1 MNESS
6 VFYKFYPKDS
16 DMRKRFEQQLS
27 FGQIPI
33 EETYINPK
41 RKYALDELLAALKS
55 IYCNPEY
62 NERIFHTLEKHINAG
77 KKNTGRKGMD
87 LWCIFVLAQ
96 ARLCLNISYE
106 SLHDYANNHRTMR
119 QLMGV
124 ERKFGFDPFEFE
136 YQNIYD
142 NVSMLSDELVAEI
155 NKIILDFGYGNVFK
169 KKGNTPLRLKTDSF
183 VVEANVHFPTDY
195 NLLWDCAR
203 KCLSIVS
210 KFTEKYEGIKGWR
223 KIGNWRREMKGLMR
237 ELGKASSS
245 GGRNKEQKV
254 KAAAENYLQKAR
266 LLLGKITREM
276 PEFPI
281 EDERDLTLIIVM
293 EKFAELMEKHIDLVE
308 RRILKGE
315 QIPHEE
321 KLFSVFETYTEWI
334 KKGKMNPNVELGKKL
349 AITTDQDGL
358 IVDYQIM
365 EGKQDRDIVVELA
378 DRMLNHYK
386 ITSWSFDK
394 GFWLKTNKE
403 LLEMEIPQVIMP
415 KLGRRNKE
423 EEALEHSPSFK
434 RLKNRHSA
442 IESNINEL
450 ENRGLDRCPERGYQ
464 HFKRYIGLGVAAY
477 NLKKIGKYLLD
488 GQREELKKAREKL
501 RLAA

>member
-1 MNESS
+1 
-6 VFYKFYPKDS
+6 
-16 DMRKRFEQQLS
+16 MRKRFEQQLS
-27 FGQIPI
+27 LGQMPI

-41 RKYALDELLAALKS
+41 KRYALDQLLAALKAV
-55 IYCNPEY
+55 YCTPEY
-62 NERIFHTLEKHINAG
+62 NEMIFKALEKYINAG

-96 ARLCLNISYE
+96 VRLCLNISYDA
-106 SLHDYANNHRTMR
+106 LHDFANNHRTMR

-124 ERKFGFDPFEFE
+124 ERKFGYEIVEFE

-142 NVSMLSDELVAEI
+142 NVSMLSDELVAEL
-155 NKIILDFGYGNVFK
+155 NGIIVNFGHGEVFK
-169 KKGNTPLRLKTDSF
+169 KKENTPSRLKTDSF
-183 VVEANVHFPTDY
+183 VVESNVHFPTDY

-203 KCLSIVS
+203 KCLSTVL
-210 KFTEKYEGIKGWR
+210 KFTEKYDDIKGWR
-223 KIGNWRREMKGLMR
+223 KIGNWRRDMKGLMR

-254 KAAAENYLQKAR
+254 KAAAEKYLEKAR
-266 LLLGKITREM
+266 LFSRKIKKEI
-276 PEFPI
+276 PGFPVN
-281 EDERDLTLIIVM
+281 DEGDLALIIVL
-293 EKFAELMEKHIDLVE
+293 EHFAALMEKHIDLVE

-334 KKGKMNPNVELGKKL
+334 KKGKMHPSVELGKKL
-349 AITTDQDGL
+349 AITTDQYGL
-358 IVDYQIM
+358 IVNYQVM
-365 EGKQDRDIVVELA
+365 EGEQDRDIVVRLA
-378 DRMLNHYK
+378 DRLLSLYK
-386 ITSWSFDK
+386 IDSWSFDK

-403 LLEMEIPQVIMP
+403 LLELEVPQVIMP

-423 EEALEHSPSFK
+423 EDTLEHSPCFK
-434 RLKNRHSA
+434 RLKNKHSA

-450 ENRGLDRCPERGYQ
+450 ENRGLDRCPERGYH
-464 HFKRYIGLGVAAY
+464 HFKRYIVLGVAAY

-488 GQREELKKAREKL
+488 GQREELRKAREKL
-501 RLAA
+501 RQAA